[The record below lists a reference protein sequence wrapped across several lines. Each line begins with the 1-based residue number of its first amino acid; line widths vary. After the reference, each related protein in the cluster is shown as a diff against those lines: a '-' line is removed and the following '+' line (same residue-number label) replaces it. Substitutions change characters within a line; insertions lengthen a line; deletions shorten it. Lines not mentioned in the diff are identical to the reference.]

1 MSENEKA
8 GPSEGTS
15 ATAAEAESG
24 AEQANSNPEGANAEG
39 ANAEGAKA
47 EGQGAAGSAPGS
59 AETESAATESTAGEG
74 DNVENPLETL
84 TSLVLDAA
92 DAANDSAQS
101 ASDAIAKLGTVV
113 EANES
118 AVKAVRNAPAIFG
131 AIMLS
136 VGVVMAVVVAIVS
149 TNVTSKSDELQAV
162 VLKQAAQ
169 LEEVNQALKSLKT
182 FGEEL
187 RKFENIAEE
196 TTQRAIITLREQIRA
211 DRAVMQEVEAKRLQD
226 LFRSV
231 SGEGGRVAAANAK
244 ARDEQAARMAAVDQR
259 LSKLE
264 GQIGEAV
271 SLLKA
276 RPAASSTRATAV
288 LSDSQTKDMRA
299 TLAEVGALKQEVA
312 ALRAALERNS
322 AALEPG
328 MPVFRR
334 DGE

>member
-1 MSENEKA
+1 MSENDKTA
-8 GPSEGTS
+8 VTEGTTEQE
-15 ATAAEAESG
+15 APVETASEAESS
-24 AEQANSNPEGANAEG
+24 AVETE
-39 ANAEGAKA
+39 
-47 EGQGAAGSAPGS
+47 GSA
-59 AETESAATESTAGEG
+59 AETPEADDSPG
-74 DNVENPLETL
+74 ENPLATL

-101 ASDAIAKLGTVV
+101 ASDAIAKLSTVV

-169 LEEVNQALKSLKT
+169 LEEVNKALKSLEM

-187 RKFENIAEE
+187 RKFENIAED
-196 TTQRAIITLREQIRA
+196 TTQRAIVTLREQIKA
-211 DRAVMQEVEAKRLQD
+211 DRAVMQEIEAKRLQD

-244 ARDEQAARMAAVDQR
+244 ARDEQTAQMGTVDQR

-264 GQIGEAV
+264 GQLSETLA
-271 SLLKA
+271 LLKA
-276 RPAASSTRATAV
+276 RPAASSTRTTAV
-288 LSDSQTKDMRA
+288 LSDAQAKDMRT

-312 ALRAALERNS
+312 ALRASLERNS

>member
-1 MSENEKA
+1 MSENEKTA
-8 GPSEGTS
+8 VTEGTTEQE
-15 ATAAEAESG
+15 APAETASDAQSSSVGAEGSEAETSE
-24 AEQANSNPEGANAEG
+24 ADDS
-39 ANAEGAKA
+39 
-47 EGQGAAGSAPGS
+47 PG
-59 AETESAATESTAGEG
+59 
-74 DNVENPLETL
+74 ENPLATL

-101 ASDAIAKLGTVV
+101 ASDAIAKLSTVV

-169 LEEVNQALKSLKT
+169 LEEVNKALKSLEM

-187 RKFENIAEE
+187 RKFENIAED
-196 TTQRAIITLREQIRA
+196 TTQRAIITLREQIKA
-211 DRAVMQEVEAKRLQD
+211 DRAVMQEIEAKRLQD

-244 ARDEQAARMAAVDQR
+244 SRDEQAAQMGTFDQR

-264 GQIGEAV
+264 GQLSETLA
-271 SLLKA
+271 LLKA
-276 RPAASSTRATAV
+276 RPAASSTRTTAV
-288 LSDSQTKDMRA
+288 LSDAQAKDMRT